1 MISQARMD
9 AFFVVEA
16 LNVAGHGSVEF
27 DVALVASVMC
37 EFSLERVEEALHVGV
52 VLAVTRP
59 IHAGHDA
66 VGLEVVL
73 VAVGRVLDAT
83 VGMEQQPGLGSA
95 SSDRALERPQGHLSG
110 AVASERPAHDA
121 PGEQVHHGRQVAP
134 ALAQTQVREIP
145 HPNLVG
151 ARRQGFIQAQVPRL
165 QEEFVNAAGIAV
177 HAADPSPQA
186 SLAHQA
192 RHPLV
197 AAAYALAPE
206 HFVHARRAVA
216 PAAVAVDALDPGAQ
230 RLVVAQA
237 LAAVSAQPGV
247 EPAPRDLVAPAKKRH
262 AVRWTARASARSRA
276 RERPFSNA
284 GLGT

>member
-1 MISQARMD
+1 MD

-95 SSDRALERPQGHLSG
+95 SRDRALERPQGHLSG

-121 PGEQVHHGRQVAP
+121 PGEQVHHGRQIAP

-145 HPNLVG
+145 HPDLVG
-151 ARRQGFIQAQVPRL
+151 ARGHWLIQAQVTRL
-165 QEEFVNAAGIAV
+165 LKESV
-177 HAADPSPQA
+177 HT
-186 SLAHQA
+186 
-192 RHPLV
+192 
-197 AAAYALAPE
+197 
-206 HFVHARRAVA
+206 
-216 PAAVAVDALDPGAQ
+216 G
-230 RLVVAQA
+230 
-237 LAAVSAQPGV
+237 
-247 EPAPRDLVAPAKKRH
+247 
-262 AVRWTARASARSRA
+262 
-276 RERPFSNA
+276 
-284 GLGT
+284 